1 MTNIKNI
8 KYWEMREARN
18 MYKDMQLAED
28 CAKELSVIYSKAA
41 IYTAKQIE
49 GIFNRFASKHHLT
62 RDEAINLLS
71 EADSRNFEKLLEAYK
86 NKTGAQKREV
96 LAELEAPAYKNRM
109 KRLDDIDKS
118 INKLIN
124 AIASKERDAINTVEK
139 LVENRSSDRK
149 QQIKYLDLLGKQNIP
164 LSLSEFQNLKYNDK
178 ENWLLLQKYKRSRSS
193 GKLSAFSTFG
203 DYKKYHKIIQDEIVG
218 RTTKDGVVI
227 KSQSDYFIE
236 RVLGTTEKEGPQK
249 NKKREGIEIEDVIS
263 ALTDPEK
270 ITEKEG
276 SEGKSRKY
284 IGENVEVTLNPDTG
298 NLIQTNPKKRE

>member
-1 MTNIKNI
+1 MHPWCRSTTIMNLDDETMHNL
-8 KYWEMREARN
+8 E
-18 MYKDMQLAED
+18 
-28 CAKELSVIYSKAA
+28 
-41 IYTAKQIE
+41 
-49 GIFNRFASKHHLT
+49 RFA
-62 RDEAINLLS
+62 RDPV
-71 EADSRNFEKLLEAYK
+71 
-86 NKTGAQKREV
+86 TGE
-96 LAELEAPAYKNRM
+96 RM
-109 KRLDDIDKS
+109 KVPADETY
-118 INKLIN
+118 
-124 AIASKERDAINTVEK
+124 KEWHRRMVEKHGADAINTAEK

-193 GKLSAFSTFG
+193 GKLSAFSTFE
-203 DYKKYHKIIQDEIVG
+203 DYKKYRKIIQDEIVG

-227 KSQSDYFIE
+227 KSQSDHFIE

-249 NKKREGIEIEDVIS
+249 NKKREGVEIEDVIS

-270 ITEKEG
+270 ITEKEN
-276 SEGKSRKY
+276 GKRISRKY

>member
-1 MTNIKNI
+1 M
-8 KYWEMREARN
+8 
-18 MYKDMQLAED
+18 
-28 CAKELSVIYSKAA
+28 
-41 IYTAKQIE
+41 
-49 GIFNRFASKHHLT
+49 
-62 RDEAINLLS
+62 
-71 EADSRNFEKLLEAYK
+71 
-86 NKTGAQKREV
+86 
-96 LAELEAPAYKNRM
+96 
-109 KRLDDIDKS
+109 
-118 INKLIN
+118 
-124 AIASKERDAINTVEK
+124 
-139 LVENRSSDRK
+139 
-149 QQIKYLDLLGKQNIP
+149 LGKQNIP

-227 KSQSDYFIE
+227 KSQSDHFIE

-249 NKKREGIEIEDVIS
+249 NKKREGVEIEDVIS
-263 ALTDPEK
+263 ALNDPEK

-284 IGENVEVTLNPDTG
+284 IGENVEVTLNPATG